1 MTAKERAKQDYGA
14 LSGRRFHK
22 DEHVQEAETEL
33 NASELGNGGEEKGV
47 DLSKGYTSE

>member
-22 DEHVQEAETEL
+22 DEHVQEAETAL
-33 NASELGNGGEEKGV
+33 NASEPGNGGEEKGV
-47 DLSKGYTSE
+47 DLSKGHTTE